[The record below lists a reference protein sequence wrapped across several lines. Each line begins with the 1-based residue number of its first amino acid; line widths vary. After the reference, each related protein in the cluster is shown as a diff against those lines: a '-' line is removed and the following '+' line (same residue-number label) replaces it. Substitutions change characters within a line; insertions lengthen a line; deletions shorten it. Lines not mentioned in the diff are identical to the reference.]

1 MVGVS
6 PTARTL
12 KWLRDHGFV
21 ADVVEKWQTFPGA
34 GGQNIRIRRDLFGFA
49 DILALQVEPESL
61 GDVLLI
67 QATSGNTGG
76 EHSKRRR
83 KIEALEVAQKIRESR
98 TAWIEVWSWAKRG
111 ARGKQKRWTLR
122 RERWLLDE
130 GWVEVPLH
138 PARVDCEG

>member
-1 MVGVS
+1 VVGVS

-12 KWLRDHGFV
+12 KWLRDHGHV

-34 GGQNIRIRRDLFGFA
+34 GGRNIRIRRDLFGFA
-49 DILALQVEPESL
+49 DILALQIEPESL

-67 QATSGNTGG
+67 QATAGNGG
-76 EHSKRRR
+76 AHAARRT

-111 ARGKQKRWTLR
+111 ARGKRKLWTLR
-122 RERWLLDE
+122 RERWLLDS
-130 GWVEVPLH
+130 GWVEIPT
-138 PARVDCEG
+138 